1 MRKIYRPKKKY
12 HLKRLCH
19 NPKIHLSEIDTSLIV
34 DMSGLFEGFD
44 GSSEEKSRNFD
55 GIETWEM
62 DNVCN
67 LSNMFYESNFNHPIE
82 SWSVGNARNMAG
94 MFSHTPFNQPLDSW
108 DVSNVRDMYAMFRN
122 SEFDQSLSSWDVSN
136 VENMDEMFANSKF
149 NHSLDSWKLLA
160 MREKPKD
167 MFLNSAFQGSL
178 EFFSTITPKQCQT
191 YYLEKKWSKK
201 LHSLFYKNMKRIL

>member
-12 HLKRLCH
+12 HLKQLCH
-19 NPKIHLSEIDTSLIV
+19 NPKIHLSEIDTSLIL
-34 DMSGLFEGFD
+34 DMSELFEGFD

-62 DNVCN
+62 DNVRN
-67 LSNMFYESNFNHPIE
+67 FSNMFYESNFNHPIE
-82 SWSVGNARNMAG
+82 SWSVGNAKNMAG

-108 DVSNVRDMYAMFRN
+108 DV
-122 SEFDQSLSSWDVSN
+122 
-136 VENMDEMFANSKF
+136 
-149 NHSLDSWKLLA
+149 LA

-178 EFFSTITPKQCQT
+178 EFFSTITPKQYQT

-201 LHSLFYKNMKRIL
+201 LHSLFCKNMKRIL

>member
-1 MRKIYRPKKKY
+1 MRKIYCPKKKY

-55 GIETWEM
+55 GIETWDM

-94 MFSHTPFNQPLDSW
+94 MFSHTPFNQPLNSW
-108 DVSNVRDMYAMFRN
+108 DVSKVRDMYAMFRN
-122 SEFDQSLSSWDVSN
+122 SGFNQSLSSWNVSS

-149 NHSLDSWKLLA
+149 NH
-160 MREKPKD
+160 P
-167 MFLNSAFQGSL
+167 LNS
-178 EFFSTITPKQCQT
+178 
-191 YYLEKKWSKK
+191 
-201 LHSLFYKNMKRIL
+201 

>member
-12 HLKRLCH
+12 HLKQLCH

-94 MFSHTPFNQPLDSW
+94 MFSHTPFNQPLNSW

-122 SEFDQSLSSWDVSN
+122 SEFNQSLSSWDVSN

-149 NHSLDSWKLLA
+149 NHSLDSWKLLV

-178 EFFSTITPKQCQT
+178 EFFSTITPKQYQT

-201 LHSLFYKNMKRIL
+201 LHSLFCKNMKRIL

>member
-12 HLKRLCH
+12 HLKQLCY
-19 NPKIHLSEIDTSLIV
+19 NPKIHLSEIDTSLIL

-44 GSSEEKSRNFD
+44 GSSKEKSRNFD

-62 DNVCN
+62 DNVHN
-67 LSNMFYESNFNHPIE
+67 LLNMFYESNFNHPIE

-122 SEFDQSLSSWDVSN
+122 SEFNQSLSSWDVSS
-136 VENMDEMFANSKF
+136 VENMDEMFASSKF
-149 NHSLDSWKLLA
+149 NHPLDSWKLLT

-191 YYLEKKWSKK
+191 YYLEKKNGA
-201 LHSLFYKNMKRIL
+201 KNSIVFFVKI

>member
-12 HLKRLCH
+12 HLNQLCH
-19 NPKIHLSEIDTSLIV
+19 NPKIHLSEIDTSLIL

-44 GSSEEKSRNFD
+44 GNSEEKSRNFD

-62 DNVCN
+62 DNVRN

-94 MFSHTPFNQPLDSW
+94 MFSHTPFNQPLNSW
-108 DVSNVRDMYAMFRN
+108 DVS
-122 SEFDQSLSSWDVSN
+122 S

-149 NHSLDSWKLLA
+149 NHPLNSWKLLT

-201 LHSLFYKNMKRIL
+201 LHSLFCKNMKRIL